1 MSNTVDTMAREFVSG
16 NRKLSHPSV
25 EIRYPLGSGTEY
37 LLHGNRICRKGD
49 AGNALHFDWCGWYT
63 PTTANH
69 INAILKAAGREIRVS
84 YAQARKAKTREFLA

>member
-1 MSNTVDTMAREFVSG
+1 MSHTVAQMAAEFVNG

-69 INAILKAAGREIRVS
+69 MNAILRAAGKDIRVS
-84 YAQARKAKTREFLA
+84 YSQARKAGVTQFLA

>member
-1 MSNTVDTMAREFVSG
+1 MSYTAAQLAAEFINGS
-16 NRKLSHPSV
+16 RKPSHPSV

-63 PTTANH
+63 PTTGRH
-69 INAILKAAGREIRVS
+69 MNAILRAAGRETRVS
-84 YAQARKAKTREFLA
+84 YSQARKTGTTQFLA

>member
-1 MSNTVDTMAREFVSG
+1 MSNTVDTMAREFVHG
-16 NRKLSHPSV
+16 DRKLSHPSV

-63 PTTANH
+63 QTTARHMNV
-69 INAILKAAGREIRVS
+69 ILHAAGRETRVS
-84 YAQARKAKTREFLA
+84 YSQARKAGTKQFLA